1 MPHSRVKICAAL
13 LSAGTALLSPAQAR
27 AQTQPLTPGPPQ
39 TPSRTGES
47 LQARVER
54 LEALLDKVIE
64 RLDRP
69 GATLTPGEAQTV
81 RDARGVVAGAAAGA
95 TGTNTA
101 GTGAASP
108 AVASQDQQAN
118 AHAAAGGGSV
128 ASRIEALEK
137 SQGLGFRVGGSTIR
151 IGGYFKTDVVASKY
165 SDGDPAPGAAI
176 RNYYSPGGIPVAS
189 TGSLGRAAR
198 EGLQTTFSAR
208 ETRFSINTE
217 TPVGD
222 KKVIGV
228 LELDFFD
235 TPLIGNER
243 VSNSFVPRI
252 RQAYLTY
259 DKLTIGQTWTTF
271 QNVAALPERVDFIGP
286 TEGTVFIRQPMIR
299 YTAGDF
305 QIALESPET
314 TVQQGTASLE
324 ADDDRA
330 PDLVV
335 RYNAKGDWGSA
346 AIAAIGRYLS
356 YDAGVADGVDDAA
369 LGFGVSLSGVIQ
381 VGETD
386 NFNFMVSAGEGI
398 GRYVG
403 LNLRD
408 DVVVDQDRQLDTV
421 GLVAGFASYRH
432 FWNPQV
438 RSVLTGSYYQAF
450 NPAFA
455 GLLVTNNVG
464 SVSFDTLYSPIK
476 PLTLGLGYRYGRRE
490 LENRQAGDLNRLQF
504 SAQYIF

>member
-1 MPHSRVKICAAL
+1 MRLSRVKMSAAML
-13 LSAGTALLSPAQAR
+13 LAGTALAPPAH
-27 AQTQPLTPGPPQ
+27 AQSKEPL
-39 TPSRTGES
+39 E
-47 LQARVER
+47 ARVER
-54 LEALLDKVIE
+54 LEALLNKVIE

-81 RDARGVVAGAAAGA
+81 RDAQGVVTGAA
-95 TGTNTA
+95 TNAA
-101 GTGAASP
+101 GTGAAST
-108 AVASQDQQAN
+108 AVVAQDQQAN
-118 AHAAAGGGSV
+118 AQAAAGAPSV

-165 SDGDPAPGAAI
+165 SDGDPPPGTFI

-189 TGSLGRAAR
+189 TAAAGRIAR
-198 EGLQTTFSAR
+198 EGLQTTFSSR

-222 KKVIGV
+222 KKLLGV

-243 VSNSFVPRI
+243 VSSSFVPRI

-259 DKLTIGQTWTTF
+259 DKFTIGETWTTF
-271 QNVAALPERVDFIGP
+271 QNVATLPERVDFIGP
-286 TEGTVFIRQPMIR
+286 TEGTVFQRHVLLR
-299 YTAGDF
+299 YTDGDF
-305 QIALESPET
+305 QFALENPET
-314 TVQQGTASLE
+314 TVQQGATSLE
-324 ADDDRA
+324 ADDDRV
-330 PDLVV
+330 PDVVV

-346 AIAAIGRYLS
+346 AVAAIGRYLS
-356 YDAGVADGVDDAA
+356 FDAGIANGVSDSAF
-369 LGFGVSLSGVIQ
+369 GYGVSLSGVLK

-386 NFNFMVSAGEGI
+386 NFNFMITGGEGI

-408 DVVVDQDRQLDTV
+408 DVVVGSDRGLDTIGV
-421 GLVAGFASYRH
+421 VAGFASYRH
-432 FWNPQV
+432 FWTPQI
-438 RSVLTGSYYQAF
+438 RSVLTGSYYQAY

-464 SVSFDTLYSPIK
+464 SVSFDTFYSPFK

-490 LENRQAGDLNRLQF
+490 LENDQAGDLNRLQF
-504 SAQYIF
+504 SAQYNF